1 MQKGRLNFKLSEI
14 HEIEVLIK
22 ELEKASSDKQKGIR
36 SKLRKRGLYWSEFAQ
51 GYAYTL
57 ANFRMFIKQGM
68 ISVDN
73 PNIKKAEVPSPT
85 NSSIKIEQ
93 EELGDQ
99 RIECFPPVVDS
110 ESEILILGTMPG
122 ADSLRKSEY
131 YANPRNSFWKIISA
145 IYNDGKGFNS
155 YEEKLSCLQKNHLAL
170 WDVYSNCKRSGSLDA
185 DIEQPIPNNLKEF
198 LESHPSIK
206 KVILNG
212 REAESAFTLLFPHE
226 YAGSTSPANAKS
238 LEAKIAEWRLKLA
251 L

>member
-36 SKLRKRGLYWSEFAQ
+36 SKLRKKGLYWSEFAQ
-51 GYAYTL
+51 GYAYTV
-57 ANFRMFIKQGM
+57 ANFHMFINQG
-68 ISVDN
+68 IIIVDN
-73 PNIKKAEVPSPT
+73 LNIQKAETPNPT
-85 NSSIKIEQ
+85 ENFANIEQ
-93 EELGDQ
+93 EDQ

-110 ESEILILGTMPG
+110 DSEILILGTMPG
-122 ADSLRKSEY
+122 ADSLRKKEY

-145 IYNDGKGFNS
+145 IYNDGIEFNS